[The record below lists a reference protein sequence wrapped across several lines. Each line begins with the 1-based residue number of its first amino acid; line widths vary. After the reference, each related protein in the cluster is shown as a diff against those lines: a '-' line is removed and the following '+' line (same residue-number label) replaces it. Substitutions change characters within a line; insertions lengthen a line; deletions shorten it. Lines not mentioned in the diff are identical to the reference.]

1 VRASRE
7 SIAVALA
14 LLAML
19 VAPAAHA
26 DFKQAYARG
35 KEAAAAGRWSE
46 VEARMREAIAEQPQA
61 QARVRIYGMRF
72 EPYVPQYYLG
82 LAAYR
87 QGNCT
92 EATRNWGDAAA
103 SGIIRGDASLQ
114 GVVDE
119 GLGECRR
126 KSATALA
133 QQPAVTTPSGTTTRP
148 VTTAP
153 APVATT
159 APAPVASTRPATTPA
174 TRVPQPVA
182 STPTRPVPTPAAV
195 PAPAP
200 APRPAPPPAPVAA
213 RTAAPAALV
222 AAIDTFLAGRFD
234 QSANMDLAPFS
245 DRRARYHGLLLR
257 SAARHQ
263 LAQAGGDRGTA
274 LLAAAQAD
282 IREAKALAPG
292 QAPDAALFSPR
303 YRKLF
308 ESVR

>member
-1 VRASRE
+1 VRVSRP
-7 SIAVALA
+7 STGAAAVLLA
-14 LLAML
+14 LL

-35 KEAAAAGRWSE
+35 KEAAAAGRWGE

-87 QGNCT
+87 QGNCA
-92 EATRNWGDAAA
+92 EATRNWTDAAA
-103 SGIIRGDASLQ
+103 AGIVRGDSSLQ

-126 KSATALA
+126 KSQAVLA
-133 QQPAVTTPSGTTTRP
+133 QQQPAPATATQPSSATPP
-148 VTTAP
+148 ATTASSQ
-153 APVATT
+153 VATT
-159 APAPVASTRPATTPA
+159 TPTPAPGTRPAPPPVTQPS
-174 TRVPQPVA
+174 QPVVP
-182 STPTRPVPTPAAV
+182 TPTRPTPAPI

-200 APRPAPPPAPVAA
+200 AAA
-213 RTAAPAALV
+213 QSAAPAALV
-222 AAIDTFLAGRFD
+222 AAVDTFIAGRFE

-245 DRRARYHGLLLR
+245 DRRVRFHVLLLR

-282 IREAKALAPG
+282 IREAKSLAPG

-303 YRKLF
+303 YRKLY

>member
-1 VRASRE
+1 MRASRE
-7 SIAVALA
+7 CIAVALA

-19 VAPAAHA
+19 AAPAAHA

-87 QGNCT
+87 QGNCA
-92 EATRNWGDAAA
+92 EATRSWGDAAA
-103 SGIIRGDASLQ
+103 AGIIRADSSLQ
-114 GVVDE
+114 GVVDD

-126 KSATALA
+126 KSASVLA
-133 QQPAVTTPSGTTTRP
+133 QQPA
-148 VTTAP
+148 AP
-153 APVATT
+153 APSTSRPATTPPAAVATT
-159 APAPVASTRPATTPA
+159 TPAPATTTRPATTPA
-174 TRVPQPVA
+174 TSVQQPVA
-182 STPTRPVPTPAAV
+182 SAPPRPNPTPAPV
-195 PAPAP
+195 
-200 APRPAPPPAPVAA
+200 PAPPPAPAA
-213 RTAAPAALV
+213 AQSAAPAALV
-222 AAIDTFLAGRFD
+222 AAVDTFLAGRFE
-234 QSANMDLAPFS
+234 QSANLDLAPFS

-282 IREAKALAPG
+282 IREAKSLAPG

>member
-1 VRASRE
+1 MRASRPHAA
-7 SIAVALA
+7 AVAIALLA
-14 LLAML
+14 LLG
-19 VAPAAHA
+19 APAVHA
-26 DFKQAYARG
+26 DFKQSYARG

-61 QARVRIYGMRF
+61 QPRVRIYGMRF

-87 QGNCT
+87 QGNCA
-92 EATRNWGDAAA
+92 EATRNWTDAAA
-103 SGIIRGDASLQ
+103 AGIVRGDSTLQ

-126 KSATALA
+126 KSQAVLA
-133 QQPAVTTPSGTTTRP
+133 QQPAPTPPAQAPTGTRQVDTQTAAQVAITPTPAPDTRP
-148 VTTAP
+148 QVTP
-153 APVATT
+153 L
-159 APAPVASTRPATTPA
+159 
-174 TRVPQPVA
+174 PQPSRPVDP
-182 STPTRPVPTPAAV
+182 TPTRPTPAPV

-200 APRPAPPPAPVAA
+200 AVAQI
-213 RTAAPAALV
+213 AAPAALV
-222 AAIDTFLAGRFD
+222 AAVDTYIAGRFE
-234 QSANMDLAPFS
+234 QSANLDLAPFS
-245 DRRARYHGLLLR
+245 DRRVRFHGLLLR

-263 LAQAGGDRGTA
+263 LAQAGGERGTA

-282 IREAKALAPG
+282 IREAKSLAPG

-303 YRKLF
+303 YRKLY